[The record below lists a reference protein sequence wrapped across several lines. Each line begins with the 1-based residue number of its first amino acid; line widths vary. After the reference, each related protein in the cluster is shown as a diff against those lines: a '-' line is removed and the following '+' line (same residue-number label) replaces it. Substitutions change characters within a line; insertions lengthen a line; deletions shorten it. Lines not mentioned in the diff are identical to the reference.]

1 MGIYRCAACG
11 AVNRVSDDASAPA
24 CTRCRRA
31 LDTSGAAQPVDAAAL
46 ASAVLASP
54 APVLVDF
61 TPPGAVCSCL
71 DAVSGGCAGRVVC
84 LRVDTGREPA
94 AVAAFEVGVPPEVV
108 LFRRGHAALRRGAP
122 APGDL
127 ERWLSDPG
135 L

>member
-1 MGIYRCAACG
+1 MPIYRCAACG
-11 AVNRVSDDASAPA
+11 AVNRVWDDASAPA

-31 LDTSGAAQPVDAAAL
+31 LDMSGAAQPVDAVAL
-46 ASAVLASP
+46 ASAVLASQ

-71 DAVSGGCAGRVVC
+71 DAVAGGCAGRVLC

-94 AVAAFEVGVPPEVV
+94 AVAAWKVGVTPAVV

-122 APGDL
+122 TPGEL
-127 ERWLSDPG
+127 ERWLDDPG
-135 L
+135 P